1 MFKYFESSKFWV
13 PKYYASETREGEK
26 CVYSAWFLI
35 VPSGF
40 SCRNR
45 KQLTGRGKGHWWQ
58 RWEDAVGCSTV
69 SWVCAGVFNIDCCPL
84 SWTEPKAAES
94 TLCWSASC
102 CVFPAH
108 HMQAGPCEGVCA
120 MCYSHTCQY
129 RHSPKLHMED
139 WDCGEWMR
147 TERMKVCG
155 FIYRLYLAVALFHWL
170 YLIHY
175 HQRTSLSWSQ
185 FSVNE

>member
-13 PKYYASETREGEK
+13 PKYYASEMREGEK
-26 CVYSAWFLI
+26 CVYSAWFLT

-45 KQLTGRGKGHWWQ
+45 KQLTGRGKGRWWQ

-69 SWVCAGVFNIDCCPL
+69 SRVCAGVFNIDCCPL
-84 SWTEPKAAES
+84 SWTEPKTAES

-120 MCYSHTCQY
+120 TATHLSIDTAPNSTQ
-129 RHSPKLHMED
+129 
-139 WDCGEWMR
+139 R
-147 TERMKVCG
+147 TETGENGWGQREWRYVDLYTD
-155 FIYRLYLAVALFHWL
+155 FI
-170 YLIHY
+170 
-175 HQRTSLSWSQ
+175 
-185 FSVNE
+185 